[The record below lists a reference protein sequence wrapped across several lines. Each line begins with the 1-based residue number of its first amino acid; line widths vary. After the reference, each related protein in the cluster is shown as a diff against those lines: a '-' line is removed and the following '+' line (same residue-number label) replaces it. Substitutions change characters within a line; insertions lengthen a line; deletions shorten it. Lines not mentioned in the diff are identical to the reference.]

1 MNRDQ
6 TPNDSKNNSKSP
18 QFDTIIQKINSNSE
32 QIETLSG
39 KLSEIKDQLEKLNSK
54 DVENDEK
61 DDSEDFKYKKVLKT
75 IDFIALTII
84 LFVIVDGV
92 FNKFGWLYAI
102 SEYITNLF

>member
-1 MNRDQ
+1 MNKDQ
-6 TPNDSKNNSKSP
+6 TPNDNKNNAKSP
-18 QFDTIIQKINSNSE
+18 QFDTIIQKINANSE

-39 KLSEIKDQLEKLNSK
+39 KVSEIKYQLENLNSK

-61 DDSEDFKYKKVLKT
+61 GDSEDFKYKKVLKVV
-75 IDFIALTII
+75 DFIALTII

-102 SEYITNLF
+102 SEYITNIF